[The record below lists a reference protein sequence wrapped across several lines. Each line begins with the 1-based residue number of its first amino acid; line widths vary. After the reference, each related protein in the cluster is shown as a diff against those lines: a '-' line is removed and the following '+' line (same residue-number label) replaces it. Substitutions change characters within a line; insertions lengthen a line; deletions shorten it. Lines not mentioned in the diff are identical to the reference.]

1 MVIYT
6 TLYKAKY
13 LGTMK
18 TILNVIKLFFSVCI
32 LQYIVYCMNLMMQIR
47 NVLFFYISSGLSKGL
62 ANCLDLHFLVRII
75 SCMCKYIFKEILL
88 EH

>member
-1 MVIYT
+1 MMIIYT

-32 LQYIVYCMNLMMQIR
+32 HCLLHEFND
-47 NVLFFYISSGLSKGL
+47 
-62 ANCLDLHFLVRII
+62 ANQKRAFLLHFFEAIQGAG
-75 SCMCKYIFKEILL
+75 
-88 EH
+88 